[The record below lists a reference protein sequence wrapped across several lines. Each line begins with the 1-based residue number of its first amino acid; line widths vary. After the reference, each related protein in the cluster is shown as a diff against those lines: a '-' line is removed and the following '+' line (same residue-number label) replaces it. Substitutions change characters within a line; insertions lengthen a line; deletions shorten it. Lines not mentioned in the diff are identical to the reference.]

1 VIFASHAD
9 NITPPQQAL
18 NWIVD
23 VYGHED
29 VIVEGGQVIVYL
41 LHKDIGHL
49 GIFVSGKV
57 AQKEHRELVNVME
70 MIDRLPPG
78 LYEMVIEDKPDAH
91 KYGELE
97 EGKYTVRFEGRKI
110 KDILALDESREDEAV
125 FSTIDQVSKFNN
137 LLYKTFISP
146 YVKAMSTE
154 TSATFLKLLHPLRMQ
169 HYLFSDQNPFMASI
183 ANMANWVRSN
193 RKPMPN
199 DNVLLALEKDLS
211 QCIEETLNAY
221 RDIRDNSISNLVR
234 ALYGPAGLGA
244 IFPPE
249 QLEKIETKEGTRTQ
263 LETKKAQLGNRFEE
277 GGFVEAVVRM
287 LIAAIKKKG
296 AVERRSFLIAE
307 KLRKQNGD
315 IPWPTRTEFK
325 KLVREQ
331 TLILSKDSEKAMQAL
346 PKLLPTKDER
356 IKAVTLVSKILMLE
370 PELADPKSQLAK
382 RVKEILAV
390 NLSLPKGLKAH

>member
-1 VIFASHAD
+1 
-9 NITPPQQAL
+9 
-18 NWIVD
+18 
-23 VYGHED
+23 
-29 VIVEGGQVIVYL
+29 
-41 LHKDIGHL
+41 
-49 GIFVSGKV
+49 
-57 AQKEHRELVNVME
+57 
-70 MIDRLPPG
+70 
-78 LYEMVIEDKPDAH
+78 MVIEDKPDAH

-97 EGKYTVRFEGRKI
+97 EGKYTVRFEARKI

-154 TSATFLKLLHPLRMQ
+154 TSAAFLKLLHPLRMQ

-193 RKPMPN
+193 RKPTPN
-199 DNVLLALEKDLS
+199 DNVLLALEKDIS
-211 QCIEETLNAY
+211 QCIEETLDAY

-277 GGFVEAVVRM
+277 GGFMEAVVRM

-315 IPWPTRTEFK
+315 IPWPTRSEFK

-346 PKLLPTKDER
+346 PKLLPTKEER

-390 NLSLPKGLKAH
+390 NLSLPKGLKAS